1 MEQQQKTEQEMREQ
15 LREANR
21 ALNKAIILK
30 YLIMAGQIALVAIP
44 SFIAGVLS
52 ERRRTR
58 E

>member
-1 MEQQQKTEQEMREQ
+1 MKQQQKTEQEMKEQ

-21 ALNKAIILK
+21 ALNKAIIQK
-30 YLIMAGQIALVAIP
+30 YLIIAGQIALVAIP

-52 ERRRTR
+52 ERRTR